1 MDMPQL
7 PWILLVLSGVIY
19 PAIYIAYRRRLN
31 YKRLETHRI
40 LAHGITFA
48 AYAKA
53 FSGESTP
60 EQTAEKL
67 FDFYYA
73 GRAYVLPLLLNIV
86 VTCGACAM
94 VLIWFGWPLG
104 LDMVQKRASLIP
116 RECVS
121 TLVGAYV
128 WGLYD
133 ILQRCETIDL
143 SPISLQYLS
152 LRMLVA
158 PALAPLIGG
167 AFTDALKP
175 LLGFAIGTFP
185 VVALQDFIKRQ
196 AKEKFNLAGSAE
208 PTEGPTLN
216 QLEGMTD
223 GMLARLLN
231 EGYESVQQLASAD
244 PFKLLLKT
252 NLDWKTVLDL
262 IDQAILFNYTGP
274 NGASLRT
281 IGIRGNH

>member
-1 MDMPQL
+1 
-7 PWILLVLSGVIY
+7 
-19 PAIYIAYRRRLN
+19 
-31 YKRLETHRI
+31 
-40 LAHGITFA
+40 
-48 AYAKA
+48 
-53 FSGESTP
+53 
-60 EQTAEKL
+60 
-67 FDFYYA
+67 
-73 GRAYVLPLLLNIV
+73 
-86 VTCGACAM
+86 
-94 VLIWFGWPLG
+94 
-104 LDMVQKRASLIP
+104 
-116 RECVS
+116 
-121 TLVGAYV
+121 
-128 WGLYD
+128 
-133 ILQRCETIDL
+133 
-143 SPISLQYLS
+143 
-152 LRMLVA
+152 MLVA

-167 AFTDALKP
+167 AFTDALKS

-196 AKEKFNLAGSAE
+196 AKDKFNLAGSVE

-223 GMLARLLN
+223 GMLGRLLN